1 MRMPIAV
8 LLLLILLLLQAC
20 DREKPPAPKE
30 AEEAAAQQQPVAD
43 PVNGEQIA
51 QACLQCHPAD
61 GHIVK
66 ADYPQINGSRLDY
79 LNKSLLDYVSGARKH
94 EEMNQAVQALD
105 EQQILDVAAYYSSLQ
120 TPWKR
125 SLIPS
130 RKTGAEP
137 SARDI
142 QAGRNWQGPAFP
154 VMVKTATASQKVYL
168 AWRA

>member
-1 MRMPIAV
+1 MPIAV

-66 ADYPQINGSRLDY
+66 AEYPQINGSRLDY
-79 LNKSLLDYVSGARKH
+79 LNKSLLDYVSGARQH
-94 EEMNQAVQALD
+94 EEMNQAVQGLD
-105 EQQILDVAAYYSSLQ
+105 QQQILDVAAYYSSLQ
-120 TPWKR
+120 TPWIT
-125 SLIPS
+125 SVIA
-130 RKTGAEP
+130 KTKQPAAP
-137 SARDI
+137 SAADI
-142 QAGRNWQGPAFP
+142 KAGKELAGPCISCHG
-154 VMVKTATASQKVYL
+154 VDLCRRQ
-168 AWRA
+168 